1 MGGSGIEEN
10 KEENTLRFEGII
22 IPKRSL
28 IVLGIVL
35 LIASAALW
43 SSASFLAYDAGFKE
57 GYAVSVKKC
66 GIVPLGL
73 PQGANADG
81 DGGVRLNV
89 VSP

>member
-10 KEENTLRFEGII
+10 KEEDTLRFEGIR
-22 IPKRSL
+22 IPKRAL
-28 IVLGIVL
+28 LAVGIVL
-35 LIASAALW
+35 LIASAVLW

-57 GYAVSVKKC
+57 GYGVAVKKC
-66 GIVPLGL
+66 GTTPFGL
-73 PQGANADG
+73 PQGASVD